1 MGQFYYASYNN
12 LQWYLNREEN
22 WWHHENQMCE
32 VMGLF
37 RIFRKNKIFKALY
50 LTKVLLVQIGEE
62 I

>member
-1 MGQFYYASYNN
+1 
-12 LQWYLNREEN
+12 
-22 WWHHENQMCE
+22 
-32 VMGLF
+32 MGLF